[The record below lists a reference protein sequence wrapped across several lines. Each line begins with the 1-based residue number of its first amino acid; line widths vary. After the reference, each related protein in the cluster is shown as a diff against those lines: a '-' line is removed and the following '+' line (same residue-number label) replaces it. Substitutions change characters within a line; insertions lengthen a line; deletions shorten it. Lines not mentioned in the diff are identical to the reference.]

1 MNPCIGALDV
11 IVVVFVVVTYLHC
24 RCHPLLEPS
33 GAFKL
38 KQPLADIHPTQ
49 SNPSTY
55 SFECSISFN
64 YDKKK

>member
-33 GAFKL
+33 GAL
-38 KQPLADIHPTQ
+38 K
-49 SNPSTY
+49 TY
-55 SFECSISFN
+55 SFQCSEPLMTI
-64 YDKKK
+64 